1 MRFFKRKTIGNT
13 NLQRHVFHLLAAIL
27 LACLIFSATNS
38 GLASEDARD
47 LVRIDV
53 RPADDLSKLAAVG
66 LDVYTRLYTEA
77 GGLVLIVG
85 ADASQ
90 QERLKRLGYTPVILE
105 RGADRS
111 GFYLLYGLPEDLYQ
125 AGMQVPL
132 LAVEGRQAVAALS
145 QAQMKW
151 LESLGVAYK
160 PLNPQPFVYI
170 EDPRPSTQALPDSTL
185 PDPLVQEMIDQVSA
199 NALSNYVGEMS
210 GEWPINIEGSPFTLS
225 TRYSLASTYI
235 QKATHYAYERF
246 AGMGLPVGYHT
257 YKLYGVDKQNVHAW
271 QTGAVQPNR
280 EFLIVGHLDSTS
292 TSPYSLAPG
301 ADDNASG
308 SAGVLETASIL
319 NQYVFGCTIRY
330 VLFTGEEQG
339 LIGSA
344 AFSQDLADDPGI
356 QVAGVLNLDMIAYDG
371 NSVPTVE
378 LHVRG
383 AADLQIA
390 NLFQQV
396 VSAYDLDLSP
406 EIIQPGNTFSDHSSF
421 WNLSIPAI
429 LAIEDW
435 GDHTPYYH
443 QTSDQLESLNI
454 PYFTEFT
461 RAAVGTLAHMGC
473 LLDEGVLKGTIRDS
487 TTAAPVA
494 GASVR
499 AELDPG
505 HAWSTTTQ
513 DDGSFQLLVT
523 PGDYSVEVTLPFYL
537 PKDIPDV
544 TALRA
549 RETRLDVDLQPCQ
562 VGMSFTSSPILPDVD
577 ETITFTAGAAGLPPS
592 DYEWDFGD
600 GGTGSGQSVTHAY
613 TAAGLYPVSLEIAS
627 LCPATVVRRTIP
639 VQLQALFFPFA
650 PVPTR

>member
-1 MRFFKRKTIGNT
+1 M
-13 NLQRHVFHLLAAIL
+13 QRHVFHLLVVIL
-27 LACLIFSATNS
+27 LVGLIFSATNS

-53 RPADDLSKLAAVG
+53 EPADDLSKLEAVG
-66 LDVYTRLYTEA
+66 LEVYTRLYTED
-77 GGLVLIVG
+77 GGLALIVG

-90 QERLKRLGYTPVILE
+90 QERLKRLGYTALILE
-105 RGADRS
+105 REASKS
-111 GFYLLYGLPEDLYQ
+111 GFYLLYGLPEDLSK
-125 AGMQVPL
+125 AGMQIPL
-132 LAVEGRQAVAALS
+132 LVVEGRQAVAALS

-160 PLNPQPFVYI
+160 PLNPQPFVYR
-170 EDPRPSTQALPDSTL
+170 EDTQTTTQALTDSAF

-210 GEWPINIEGSPFTLS
+210 GEWPVIIEGSPYLLS
-225 TRYSLASTYI
+225 TRYSYTDIQI
-235 QKATHYAYERF
+235 QKATRYAYERF
-246 AGMGLPVGYHT
+246 SGMGLPVAYHT
-257 YKLYGVDKQNVHAW
+257 YSLWGNQKRNVYAW

-280 EFLIVGHLDSTS
+280 ELLIVGHLDSTS

-319 NQYVFGCTIRY
+319 RQYAFGCTLRY
-330 VLFTGEEQG
+330 ALFTGEEQG
-339 LIGSA
+339 MIGSA
-344 AFSQDLADDPGI
+344 AFAQDLADEPGI
-356 QVAGVLNLDMIAYDG
+356 QVAGVLNLDMIAYDS
-371 NSVPTVE
+371 NPVPTLE
-378 LHVRG
+378 LHVRTG
-383 AADLQIA
+383 NAADLQIA
-390 NLFQQV
+390 NLFKQV
-396 VSAYDLDLSP
+396 VSAYGLDLSP
-406 EIIQPGNTFSDHSSF
+406 KIIQPGNTFSDHSSF

-435 GDHTPYYH
+435 TDHTPYYH
-443 QTSDQLESLNI
+443 QTTDQLESLNI

-473 LLDEGVLKGTIRDS
+473 LLDEGVLRGTIRDS

-505 HAWSTTTQ
+505 HAWSATTQ

-544 TALRA
+544 SALRA
-549 RETRLDVDLQPCQ
+549 RETRLDVDLQSCQ
-562 VGMSFTSSPILPDVD
+562 VGLSFTSSPILPEVG

-600 GGTGSGQSVTHAY
+600 GSTGNGQSVTHAY
-613 TAAGLYPVSLEIAS
+613 AAAGLYPVTLEIAS